1 MTLQAR
7 PEQRYNAKTP
17 GGGGRNH
24 TIHTP
29 IPSRTG
35 GASGF
40 KRPLNMTIG
49 ILSGLPGDGRQKRP
63 ADEADEG
70 EDTGIF
76 ANLSGVSMIEPPPSL
91 TRKEFRQAT

>member
-1 MTLQAR
+1 
-7 PEQRYNAKTP
+7 
-17 GGGGRNH
+17 
-24 TIHTP
+24 
-29 IPSRTG
+29 
-35 GASGF
+35 
-40 KRPLNMTIG
+40 MTIG